1 LKPWSEKKV
10 DSEMKSPE
18 PPNEAEQHLE
28 QAYSYKEADKF
39 EDTLREADAAIKIDP
54 SLADAHNLRGIAL
67 EELGHEDEAI
77 KAYKQ
82 AISLDLEFS
91 EASSNLELLE
101 QEIGEGRQP
110 VTIAAYRTPVEANI
124 AKDILNSEG
133 IWSFISNGRAGTVN
147 WLYTGGS
154 GGVTL
159 QVRKS
164 DAERAIELLNL
175 KAVAAEDSDDE
186 ADEKEE
192 LVTHHDEPP
201 VNESPIVRYDKSD
214 SRLPFFKKRKKESD

>member
-1 LKPWSEKKV
+1 MKPWSEKKV

-39 EDTLREADAAIKIDP
+39 EDALREADAAIKLDP

-67 EELGHEDEAI
+67 EELGRTEEAV

-82 AISLDLEFS
+82 AIGLDPEFS
-91 EASSNLELLE
+91 EARSNLELLE
-101 QEIGEGRQP
+101 QEIGEERQP

-133 IWSFISNGRAGTVN
+133 IWSFIFNGRAGTVN

-164 DAERAIELLNL
+164 DAERACEVLNI
-175 KAVAAEDSDDE
+175 KPEDADVSDDE
-186 ADEKEE
+186 PAKDEECEGHEE
-192 LVTHHDEPP
+192 AP
-201 VNESPIVRYDKSD
+201 VNESPVVRYDKSN
-214 SRLPFFKKRKKESD
+214 SRLPFFKKRK